1 MTKVFTNCSIF
12 NGETFIGNRAVVV
25 EGSKII
31 KVVHKS
37 NLTGYNNITDLKGAL
52 LVPGF
57 IDLQVNGGGGAFYT
71 QEASID
77 NYIAANKA
85 HLGFGTT
92 ALLPTLISTSLDNI
106 IAQCAVGKELMKDPK
121 NGVLGIHVEGPFFN
135 PEKKGAHSL
144 DFVREATDYEI
155 EKIIEA
161 GRGVI
166 KLFTCAP
173 EVVSTKHI
181 KMLVEAGI
189 PVSAGH
195 SNCTYEQ
202 AMNAFEAGVTKVT
215 HLYNAMSQFTSRAPG
230 LVGAFLDSNDK
241 VYGGIIVDGIH
252 CDYAALRIAQKAK
265 REKLFLVSDASFVK
279 HPVDSF
285 EIDEFK
291 IFFKDGMYLTETGNL
306 AGSAVSM
313 LDSVQNCFNEANI
326 ELAETLKMS
335 SRYPAEFMGIDDE
348 YGYIKK
354 GYYADFVVLER
365 DTLKLLDVYKCGE
378 QMEVDELITT
388 KSAL

>member
-1 MTKVFTNCSIF
+1 MMTKVFTNCSIF
-12 NGETFIGNRAVVV
+12 NGETFVGNRAVVV
-25 EGSKII
+25 EGDRIL

-37 NLTGYNNITDLKGAL
+37 NLVGYDDIIDLKGAL

-71 QEASID
+71 QEASVK
-77 NYIAANKA
+77 NYKVSNKA
-85 HLGFGTT
+85 HLDFGTT
-92 ALLPTLISTSLDNI
+92 SLLPTLISTSLDNI
-106 IAQCAVGKELMKDPK
+106 VAQCKVGKELMKDPST
-121 NGVLGIHVEGPFFN
+121 GVLGLHVEGPFFN

-155 EKIIEA
+155 EQIIEA

-173 EVVSTKHI
+173 EIVSEKHI
-181 KMLVEAGI
+181 KMLVDAGI

-195 SNCTYEQ
+195 SNCTYQQ
-202 AMNAFEAGVTKVT
+202 AMTAFEAGVTKVT
-215 HLYNAMSQFTSRAPG
+215 HLYNAMSQYTSRAPG
-230 LVGAFLDSNDK
+230 LVGAFLDSSDD
-241 VYGGIIVDGIH
+241 VYAGIIVDGIH
-252 CDYAALRIAQKAK
+252 CDYAAVRIAQKAK
-265 REKLFLVSDASFVK
+265 KEKLFLVSDASFVK
-279 HPVDSF
+279 HPVDTF

-313 LDSVQNCFNEANI
+313 LDSVQNCFKEAHI

-365 DTLKLLDVYKCGE
+365 DTLNLLNVFKSGE
-378 QMEVDELITT
+378 KIESDEVMT
-388 KSAL
+388 A

>member
-12 NGETFIGNRAVVV
+12 NGETFVGNRAVVT
-25 EGSKII
+25 EGNLIK

-37 NLTGYNNITDLKGAL
+37 NLVGYDNIIDLKGAL

-71 QEASID
+71 QKASVE
-77 NYIAANKA
+77 NYKISNKA
-85 HLGFGTT
+85 HLDFGTT
-92 ALLPTLISTSLDNI
+92 SLLPTLVSTSLDNI
-106 IAQCAVGKELMKDPK
+106 VAQCAVVREMMKDP
-121 NGVLGIHVEGPFFN
+121 NSGVIGIHVEGPFFN

-161 GRGVI
+161 GKGVI
-166 KLFTCAP
+166 KILTCAP
-173 EVVSTKHI
+173 EVVKEKHI
-181 KMLVEAGI
+181 KMLVAAGI

-202 AMNAFEAGVTKVT
+202 AMRAFDAGITKVT
-215 HLYNAMSQFTSRAPG
+215 HLYNAQSQFTSRAPG
-230 LVGAFLDSNDK
+230 LVGAYLDSSDD
-241 VYGGIIVDGIH
+241 VYGGIIVDGVH
-252 CDYAALRIAQKAK
+252 CNYASVRIAHRAK
-265 REKLFLVSDASFVK
+265 KGKLFLVSDASFVK
-279 HPVDSF
+279 HPVENF

-313 LDSVQNCFNEANI
+313 LDSVQNCFSEANI

-348 YGYIKK
+348 FGYIKK
-354 GYYADFVVLER
+354 GYRADFVVLER
-365 DTLKLLDVYKCGE
+365 DTLNLIDVYKSGVKIKID
-378 QMEVDELITT
+378 EVITT
-388 KSAL
+388 D

>member
-25 EGSKII
+25 EGNKIK

-37 NLTGYNNITDLKGAL
+37 NLVGYDNITDLKGAL

-71 QEASID
+71 QEASIET
-77 NYIAANKA
+77 YTTANKA

-106 IAQCAVGKELMKDPK
+106 IAQCAVGREMMKDPK
-121 NGVLGIHVEGPFFN
+121 TGVLGLHVEGPFFN

-155 EKIIEA
+155 EQIIEA

-181 KMLVEAGI
+181 KMLVAAGI

-202 AMNAFEAGVTKVT
+202 AMKAFEAGVTKVT

-230 LVGAFLDSNDK
+230 LVGAFLDSDDT

-252 CDYAALRIAQKAK
+252 CDYASLRIAQKAK
-265 REKLFLVSDASFVK
+265 KEKLFLVSDASFVK

-313 LDSVQNCFNEANI
+313 LDSVQNCFKEANV

-378 QMEVDELITT
+378 QMEVDELTT
-388 KSAL
+388 A

>member
-12 NGETFIGNRAVVV
+12 NGETFVGNRAVVT
-25 EGSKII
+25 EGNLIK

-37 NLTGYNNITDLKGAL
+37 NLVGYDNIIDLKGAL

-71 QEASID
+71 QKASVE
-77 NYIAANKA
+77 NYKISNKA
-85 HLGFGTT
+85 HLDFGTT
-92 ALLPTLISTSLDNI
+92 SLLPTLVSTSLDNI
-106 IAQCAVGKELMKDPK
+106 VAQCAVVREMMKDPDS
-121 NGVLGIHVEGPFFN
+121 GVIGIHVEGPFFN

-161 GRGVI
+161 GKGVI
-166 KLFTCAP
+166 KILTCAP
-173 EVVSTKHI
+173 EVVKEKHI
-181 KMLVEAGI
+181 KMLVAAGI

-202 AMNAFEAGVTKVT
+202 AMRAFDAGITKVT
-215 HLYNAMSQFTSRAPG
+215 HLYNAQSQFTSRAPG
-230 LVGAFLDSNDK
+230 LVGAYLDSSDD
-241 VYGGIIVDGIH
+241 VYGGIIVDGVH
-252 CDYAALRIAQKAK
+252 CNYASVRIAHRAK
-265 REKLFLVSDASFVK
+265 KGKLFLVSDASFVK
-279 HPVDSF
+279 HPVENF

-313 LDSVQNCFNEANI
+313 LDSVQNCFSEANI

-348 YGYIKK
+348 FGYIKK
-354 GYYADFVVLER
+354 GYRADFVVLER
-365 DTLKLLDVYKCGE
+365 DTLNLIDVYKSGVKIKID
-378 QMEVDELITT
+378 EVITT
-388 KSAL
+388 D

>member
-25 EGSKII
+25 EGSKIV

-37 NLTGYNNITDLKGAL
+37 NLVGYDNITDLKGAL

-71 QEASID
+71 QEASTT
-77 NYIAANKA
+77 NYIMANKA

-121 NGVLGIHVEGPFFN
+121 NGVLGLHVEGPFFN

-173 EVVSTKHI
+173 EIVSPKHI
-181 KMLVEAGI
+181 KMLVDAGI

-230 LVGAFLDSNDK
+230 LVGAFLDSDDK
-241 VYGGIIVDGIH
+241 VYAGIIVDGIH

-265 REKLFLVSDASFVK
+265 KEKLFLVSDASFVK

-291 IFFKDGMYLTETGNL
+291 IFFKDGMYLTETVIL
-306 AGSAVSM
+306 
-313 LDSVQNCFNEANI
+313 Q
-326 ELAETLKMS
+326 
-335 SRYPAEFMGIDDE
+335 
-348 YGYIKK
+348 
-354 GYYADFVVLER
+354 VLQYR
-365 DTLKLLDVYKCGE
+365 C
-378 QMEVDELITT
+378 
-388 KSAL
+388 

>member
-12 NGETFIGNRAVVV
+12 NGETFVGNRAVVT
-25 EGSKII
+25 EGNLIK

-37 NLTGYNNITDLKGAL
+37 NLVGYDNIIDLKGAL

-71 QEASID
+71 QKASVE
-77 NYIAANKA
+77 NYKISNKA
-85 HLGFGTT
+85 HLDFGTT
-92 ALLPTLISTSLDNI
+92 SLLPTLVSTSLDNI
-106 IAQCAVGKELMKDPK
+106 VAQCAVVREMMKDPDS
-121 NGVLGIHVEGPFFN
+121 GVIGIHVEGPFFN

-161 GRGVI
+161 GKGVI
-166 KLFTCAP
+166 KILTCAP
-173 EVVSTKHI
+173 EVVKEKHI
-181 KMLVEAGI
+181 KMLVAAGI

-202 AMNAFEAGVTKVT
+202 AMRAFDAGITKVT
-215 HLYNAMSQFTSRAPG
+215 HLYNAQSQFTSRAPG
-230 LVGAFLDSNDK
+230 LVGAYLDSSDD
-241 VYGGIIVDGIH
+241 VYGGIIVDGVH
-252 CDYAALRIAQKAK
+252 CNYASVRIAHRAK
-265 REKLFLVSDASFVK
+265 KGKLFLVSDASFVK
-279 HPVDSF
+279 HPVENF

-313 LDSVQNCFNEANI
+313 LDSVQNCFSEANI

-348 YGYIKK
+348 FGYIKK
-354 GYYADFVVLER
+354 GYRADFVVLER
-365 DTLKLLDVYKCGE
+365 DTLNLIDVYKSGVKIKIE
-378 QMEVDELITT
+378 EVITT
-388 KSAL
+388 D

>member
-335 SRYPAEFMGIDDE
+335 SRYPAEFMGIDNE

-388 KSAL
+388 KSTL

>member
-1 MTKVFTNCSIF
+1 MIKVFTNCSIF
-12 NGETFIGNRAVVV
+12 NGETFVGNRAVVT
-25 EGSKII
+25 EGNQIK

-37 NLTGYNNITDLKGAL
+37 NLVGYDDIIDLKGAL

-71 QEASID
+71 QKASVE
-77 NYIAANKA
+77 NYKISNKA
-85 HLGFGTT
+85 HLDFGTT
-92 ALLPTLISTSLDNI
+92 SLLPTLVSTSLDNI
-106 IAQCAVGKELMKDPK
+106 VAQCDVVREMMKDPDS
-121 NGVLGIHVEGPFFN
+121 GVIGIHVEGPFFN

-161 GRGVI
+161 GKGVI
-166 KLFTCAP
+166 KILTCAP
-173 EVVSTKHI
+173 EVVKEKHI
-181 KMLVEAGI
+181 KMLVAAGI
-189 PVSAGH
+189 PVAAGH

-202 AMNAFEAGVTKVT
+202 AMKAFDAGVTKVT
-215 HLYNAMSQFTSRAPG
+215 HLYNAQSQFTSRAPG
-230 LVGAFLDSNDK
+230 LVGAYLDSSDD
-241 VYGGIIVDGIH
+241 VYGGIIVDGVH
-252 CDYAALRIAQKAK
+252 CNYASVRIAHRAK
-265 REKLFLVSDASFVK
+265 KGKLFLVSDASFVK
-279 HPVDSF
+279 HPVENF

-313 LDSVQNCFNEANI
+313 LDSVQNCFSEANI

-348 YGYIKK
+348 FGYIKK
-354 GYYADFVVLER
+354 GYRADFVVLER
-365 DTLKLLDVYKCGE
+365 DTLNLIDVYKSG
-378 QMEVDELITT
+378 VKVKIDETIITE
-388 KSAL
+388 

>member
-1 MTKVFTNCSIF
+1 MIKVFTNCSIF
-12 NGETFIGNRAVVV
+12 NGETFVGNRAVVT
-25 EGSKII
+25 EGNKIK

-37 NLTGYNNITDLKGAL
+37 NLVGYDNIIDLKGAL

-71 QEASID
+71 QKASVE
-77 NYIAANKA
+77 NYKISNKA
-85 HLGFGTT
+85 HLDFGTT
-92 ALLPTLISTSLDNI
+92 SLLPTLVSTSLDNI
-106 IAQCAVGKELMKDPK
+106 VAQCDVVREMMKDPDS
-121 NGVLGIHVEGPFFN
+121 GVIGIHVEGPFFN

-161 GRGVI
+161 GKGVI
-166 KLFTCAP
+166 KILTCAP
-173 EVVSTKHI
+173 EVVKEKHI
-181 KMLVEAGI
+181 KMLVAAGI

-202 AMNAFEAGVTKVT
+202 AMKAFDAGVTKVT
-215 HLYNAMSQFTSRAPG
+215 HLYNAQSQFTSRAPG
-230 LVGAFLDSNDK
+230 LVGAYLDSSDD
-241 VYGGIIVDGIH
+241 VYGGIIVDGVH
-252 CDYAALRIAQKAK
+252 CNYASVRIAHRAK
-265 REKLFLVSDASFVK
+265 KGKLFLVSDASFVK
-279 HPVDSF
+279 HPVDNF

-313 LDSVQNCFNEANI
+313 LDSVQNCFSEANI

-348 YGYIKK
+348 FGYIKK
-354 GYYADFVVLER
+354 GYRSDFVVLER
-365 DTLKLLDVYKCGE
+365 DTLNLIDVYKSG
-378 QMEVDELITT
+378 VKVKIDKVITT
-388 KSAL
+388 E

>member
-25 EGSKII
+25 EGSKIV

-37 NLTGYNNITDLKGAL
+37 NLVGYDNITDLKGAL

-71 QEASID
+71 QEASTT
-77 NYIAANKA
+77 NYIMANKA

-121 NGVLGIHVEGPFFN
+121 NGVLGLHVEGPFFN

-173 EVVSTKHI
+173 EIVSPKHI
-181 KMLVEAGI
+181 KMLVDAGI

-230 LVGAFLDSNDK
+230 LVGAFLDSDDK
-241 VYGGIIVDGIH
+241 VYAGIIVDGIH

-265 REKLFLVSDASFVK
+265 KEKLFLVSDASFVK

-378 QMEVDELITT
+378 QMEIDELI
-388 KSAL
+388 SA